1 MNISSVVVK
10 CAPEFLDT
18 VLADLRASEQCE
30 VHLHDELG
38 RIVITLEGDSTEAE
52 TEKLQ
57 MIQQIPH
64 ILSAEVSMVY
74 SESEFATEE
83 GKFERIDETIVNQLN
98 DDTIDAKHIVY
109 NGHIKDK

>member
-10 CAPEFLDT
+10 CAPQYVAE
-18 VLADLRASEQCE
+18 VLEDLRASGQCE

-38 RIVITLEGDSTEAE
+38 RIIITLEGDTTEAE

-57 MIQQIPH
+57 IIQQIPH

-83 GKFERIDETIVNQLN
+83 AKFERIDDAIVNQLN
-98 DDTIDAKHIVY
+98 DASIDARNIVY
-109 NGHIKDK
+109 NGHVRDK